1 MDLSRVHNPVLDV
14 INRTELDSHANTCV
28 AGANTVPLWY
38 TDCAVSVSPF
48 IGEYQPLSDVPIA
61 SVATA
66 WDHPET
72 GETYI
77 LVLNEAL
84 YFGDRMNHSLIC
96 PNQLRDFGVIVND
109 VPTFYDPTS
118 SHSIIVPTVDL
129 ELPLL
134 MRGVFSY
141 LDTRKPTDDELLR
154 CKRVELTSA
163 SPWDPGSASRGE
175 VEGLYRCNERF
186 ISPVRLDA
194 CPPELMEDVLPRLVS
209 LVRIEANPD
218 PMAYERHE
226 ADVIAHDVDHREA
239 MAVDTNA
246 YPREATAVNAGS
258 RTSIITKED
267 LARRWFIGQ
276 EAAEATLESTTQ
288 EGMRYVEGDM
298 ERRLRTSQHHMRF
311 PTLNC
316 TIYTDTLFAKHKSV
330 RGFNCAQIFT
340 DGKGFYRVY
349 PMQRKGDAH
358 HALSQFIHDVGIP
371 KNCLSDLAQE
381 ERHGDWGRIVRHYHI
396 KARTTEAKTPWQNR
410 AEAAVRETK
419 KLSERVLRKTGT
431 PVEFWCYAMEWAAKI
446 LSLTAQKLPA
456 LKSRTPE
463 EVMTGRTPDISEY
476 AHHSWFEWV
485 WYPDASSYPESSIRL
500 GRWVGVAADVGQ
512 PMTYWILT
520 QNCFLC

>member
-1 MDLSRVHNPVLDV
+1 MDLSRVHNPMLDV
-14 INRTELDSHANTCV
+14 TNRTGLDSHADTCV

-48 IGEYQPLSDVPIA
+48 IGKYQPLSDVPIA

-154 CKRVELTSA
+154 CKHVELTSA

-194 CPPELMEDVLPRLVS
+194 CPPELMEDLLPRLVS
-209 LVRIEANPD
+209 LV
-218 PMAYERHE
+218 
-226 ADVIAHDVDHREA
+226 
-239 MAVDTNA
+239 
-246 YPREATAVNAGS
+246 
-258 RTSIITKED
+258 
-267 LARRWFIGQ
+267 
-276 EAAEATLESTTQ
+276 
-288 EGMRYVEGDM
+288 
-298 ERRLRTSQHHMRF
+298 
-311 PTLNC
+311 
-316 TIYTDTLFAKHKSV
+316 
-330 RGFNCAQIFT
+330 
-340 DGKGFYRVY
+340 
-349 PMQRKGDAH
+349 
-358 HALSQFIHDVGIP
+358 
-371 KNCLSDLAQE
+371 
-381 ERHGDWGRIVRHYHI
+381 
-396 KARTTEAKTPWQNR
+396 
-410 AEAAVRETK
+410 
-419 KLSERVLRKTGT
+419 
-431 PVEFWCYAMEWAAKI
+431 
-446 LSLTAQKLPA
+446 
-456 LKSRTPE
+456 
-463 EVMTGRTPDISEY
+463 
-476 AHHSWFEWV
+476 
-485 WYPDASSYPESSIRL
+485 
-500 GRWVGVAADVGQ
+500 
-512 PMTYWILT
+512 
-520 QNCFLC
+520 